1 MQHSNAQKGILLM
14 LGTVFVFAVQDGIS
28 KHLASEYN
36 VFMVVMIRYWF
47 FAAFVIAIAARKSGG
62 LGTAARTTQPV
73 LQIRR
78 GLLLVAEVCVMVV
91 AFTLLG
97 LSESHAVFVAYP
109 LIVAALS
116 GPLLGETV
124 GPRRW
129 AAIGL
134 GFVGVLIV
142 LRPGLKVFSPEALV
156 PLAAA
161 FMFAFYNLLTRL
173 AAKKDSPATSFFYT
187 GVAGA
192 VGISLIGPFYWEPMS
207 APDWVWMAA
216 LCVTGALG
224 HWLLIKC
231 YEAAEA
237 STVQPFAYFQLFF
250 VTVIG
255 VVIFRETLDP
265 VTTAGA
271 ALIVAA
277 GIYTAW
283 RERRVT
289 RG

>member
-1 MQHSNAQKGILLM
+1 MQHSNAQKGIWLM

-47 FAAFVIAIAARKSGG
+47 FAAFVIAIAARKPGG
-62 LGTAARTTQPV
+62 LGAAARSTQPV
-73 LQIRR
+73 LQIGR
-78 GLLLVAEVCVMVV
+78 GLLLVGEVCVMVV

-134 GFVGVLIV
+134 GFIGVLIV

-173 AAKKDSPATSFFYT
+173 AVKEDSPATSFFYT

-192 VGISLIGPFYWEPMS
+192 VGISLIGTFHWEPMS
-207 APDWVWMAA
+207 APDWAWMAA

-237 STVQPFAYFQLFF
+237 STVQPFAYFQLVF
-250 VTVIG
+250 VTIIG

-271 ALIVAA
+271 ALIMAA